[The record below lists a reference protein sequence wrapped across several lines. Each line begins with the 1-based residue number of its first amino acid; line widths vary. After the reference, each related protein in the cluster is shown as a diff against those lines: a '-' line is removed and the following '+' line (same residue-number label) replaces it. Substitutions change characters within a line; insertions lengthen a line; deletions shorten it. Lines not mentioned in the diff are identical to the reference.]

1 MTLKHLS
8 AALLCTVLLAQP
20 ALAQDAKTVIANASK
35 AMGADGVSSVTYYGS
50 GANYNLGQNNNAQ
63 GPWPRVNL
71 NDYRR
76 TIDLNAPASRATA
89 VTWAAPPQG
98 TPAAQGA
105 FNQVI
110 TPANTQWA
118 QQLEI
123 WVTPWGF
130 LKGAAANNAT
140 SRTQTVNGRRVH
152 VVTWNAP
159 ITSPG
164 GQPYRVVGHINAQTN
179 LVDRVETWVENPIF
193 GDLLV
198 ETTYSNWREGLNGFK
213 FPSDIAQRRAGW
225 PTFDAQI
232 LSAEANPPN
241 LQALITPPP
250 PPAGRGGGPGGAG
263 GGGGQAPAVT
273 ATAEKLAEGVYAIKG
288 GYIALAVEF
297 NDHIVMFEPGP
308 QNEARAQAN
317 IAEIKRVIPNKP
329 IRYGVISHHHFDH
342 TSGLPGAVA
351 EGITLVTHENNR
363 TFFERALNS
372 PRTLAP
378 DAIAKS
384 KKKAIIEGVRDKRV
398 FTDGT
403 RTLEVHEGKGL
414 PHADGMLMACLPKER
429 ILAYADMYNAPA
441 PNAPA
446 APPTAGHVVMAANVD
461 RLKLDVDTIVS
472 VHAPVPD
479 RPLRMTELRAG
490 LKSAGTN

>member
-1 MTLKHLS
+1 MTRHVL
-8 AALLCTVLLAQP
+8 AALICTALIAQP

-35 AMGADGVSSVTYYGS
+35 AMGADGVTSVTYYGS

-76 TIDLNAPASRATA
+76 TIDFNAPASRATA

-110 TPANTQWA
+110 TPQNQQWA

-140 SRTQTVNGRRVH
+140 SRTQTVNGRRYH

-164 GQPYRVVGHINAQTN
+164 GQPYRVVGYVNAQTN
-179 LVDRVETWVENPIF
+179 LVDRVDTWVENPVF
-193 GDLLV
+193 GDLQV
-198 ETTYSNWREGLNGFK
+198 ETHYSHWRDGLNGFK
-213 FPSDIAQRRAGW
+213 FPSDIQQRRAGW

-250 PPAGRGGGPGGAG
+250 PPAGRGGGPGGAP
-263 GGGGQAPAVT
+263 GGGGQPPAVT

-288 GYIALAVEF
+288 GYVALAVEF
-297 NDHIVMFEPGP
+297 NDHIVLFEPGP
-308 QNEARAQAN
+308 QNEARAAAN
-317 IAEIKRVIPNKP
+317 IAEVKRVIPNKP
-329 IRYGVISHHHFDH
+329 IRYGVLSHHHFDH
-342 TSGLPGAVA
+342 TSGLPAAVA

-363 TFFERALNS
+363 LFFERALNS

-384 KKKAIIEGVRDKRV
+384 GRKAVVEGMRDRRV

-403 RTLEVHEGKGL
+403 RTLEIHEVKGL
-414 PHADGMLMACLPKER
+414 PHADGLLMAYLPKER
-429 ILAYADMYNAPA
+429 ILAYADMFNAPA
-441 PNAPA
+441 PDAKP

-461 RLKLDVDTIVS
+461 RLKLDVDTLVS

-490 LKSAGTN
+490 LKNPGTN